1 MLKNTDMFLSCSSQ
15 KNIDLLSSPPPHSF
29 DTCIFVVTTTWTP
42 VLFPF
47 LVNEPLEN
55 QRESVES
62 MVYRGLVYLLMP
74 LGYMTPTGLLH
85 STATDPPKR
94 NTI

>member
-1 MLKNTDMFLSCSSQ
+1 MFLYCLSP
-15 KNIDLLSSPPPHSF
+15 KIIDLLSSPLTLLIYEYVLYICRNHNLDPS
-29 DTCIFVVTTTWTP
+29 VVS
-42 VLFPF
+42 F
-47 LVNEPLEN
+47 LVNEPLVN